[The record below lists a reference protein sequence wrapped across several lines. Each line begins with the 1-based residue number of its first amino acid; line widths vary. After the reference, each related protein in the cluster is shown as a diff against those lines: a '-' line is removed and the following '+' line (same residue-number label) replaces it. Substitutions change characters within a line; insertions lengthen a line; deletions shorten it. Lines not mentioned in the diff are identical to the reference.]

1 MTVTASPPRCI
12 CGQPGKCKIDSAKVP
27 GTPAEVPAWKRWV
40 GGVGGLTGLAWQP
53 VAVVVDWL
61 ALTGE
66 GASSPGTELYCMYPR
81 PSGGHIA
88 FLAAVKRQSAA
99 WLGLCR

>member
-1 MTVTASPPRCI
+1 M
-12 CGQPGKCKIDSAKVP
+12 
-27 GTPAEVPAWKRWV
+27 
-40 GGVGGLTGLAWQP
+40 GGVGGLTGRAWQP
-53 VAVVVDWL
+53 VVVVVDWL

-66 GASSPGTELYCMYPR
+66 GASSPGTELYPR